1 MREKPVSASLR
12 LIFIFIKSSLPRQEL
27 EANFGQVSTFSSEDI
42 VLGFAEDEDYI
53 TGFDSGLLIGIASEG
68 DFVSV
73 CHALVDVYFKNFL
86 F

>member
-1 MREKPVSASLR
+1 M
-12 LIFIFIKSSLPRQEL
+12 
-27 EANFGQVSTFSSEDI
+27 
-42 VLGFAEDEDYI
+42 LGFAEDEDYI
-53 TGFDSGLLIGIASEG
+53 TGFDSGLLISIASEG